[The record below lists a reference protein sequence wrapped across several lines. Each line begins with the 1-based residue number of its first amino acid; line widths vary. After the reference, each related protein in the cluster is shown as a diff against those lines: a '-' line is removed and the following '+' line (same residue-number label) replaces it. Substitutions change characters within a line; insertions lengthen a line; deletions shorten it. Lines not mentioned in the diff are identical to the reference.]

1 MIAARHFP
9 RVPVFGRFE
18 PSFTDCPPA
27 MPERI
32 LVINPNSTR
41 SVTDQMS
48 AAVDAMRLP
57 GGPQIVCET
66 LHEGPPGVETQAQ
79 VDASTG
85 LLLDWLSRNPEMAA
99 SDAIIIGCFS
109 DPGLHALREVYR
121 QPVLGIGE
129 SGFNTASAV
138 AERFASIAI
147 VAGSLARHRRK
158 IRALGFEHRYCGGLA
173 VDMGIA
179 ALADVQHARERLLA
193 AGTRLRDEHGA
204 QAIVLGCAGFST
216 HREALEQSLGV
227 AVIEPTQSAVSLA
240 IGQVLARRSSL
251 PTAQRAAA

>member
-1 MIAARHFP
+1 ML
-9 RVPVFGRFE
+9 
-18 PSFTDCPPA
+18 
-27 MPERI
+27 ERI

-41 SVTDQMS
+41 SVTEQMS
-48 AAVDAMRLP
+48 AAVEAMRLA
-57 GGPQIVCET
+57 GGPQILCET

-85 LLLDWLSRNPEMAA
+85 LLLDWLARHPEMAS

-147 VAGSLARHRRK
+147 VSGSLARHRRK
-158 IRALGFEHRYCGGLA
+158 IRAMGFEHRYCGGLA
-173 VDMGIA
+173 VEMGIA
-179 ALADVQHARERLLA
+179 ALADAQRARERLEA
-193 AGTRLRDEHGA
+193 VGTRLRDEYGA
-204 QAIVLGCAGFST
+204 QAIVLGCAGFSA
-216 HREALEQSLGV
+216 HREALEQTLGV
-227 AVIEPTQSAVSLA
+227 PVIEPTQSAVALA
-240 IGQVLARRSSL
+240 VGQVLARRSIAA
-251 PTAQRAAA
+251 PRRAAA

>member
-1 MIAARHFP
+1 
-9 RVPVFGRFE
+9 
-18 PSFTDCPPA
+18 

-41 SVTDQMS
+41 SVTEQMS
-48 AAVDAMRLP
+48 AAVEAMRLP

-66 LHEGPPGVETQAQ
+66 LHEGPAGVETQAQ

-85 LLLDWLSRNPEMAA
+85 LLLDWLSARPELAA

-109 DPGLHALREVYR
+109 DPGLHALREVCR

-158 IRALGFEHRYCGGLA
+158 IRAMGFEHRYCGGLA
-173 VDMGIA
+173 VDMGIT
-179 ALADVQHARERLLA
+179 ALADVQRARERLVA
-193 AGTRLRDEHGA
+193 VGTRLRDEHGA
-204 QAIVLGCAGFST
+204 QAIVLGCAGFSA
-216 HREALEQSLGV
+216 HREALEQTLGV
-227 AVIEPTQSAVSLA
+227 AVIEPTQSAVALA
-240 IGQVLARRSSL
+240 MGQVLARRSL
-251 PTAQRAAA
+251 AEPQRVAA

>member
-1 MIAARHFP
+1 
-9 RVPVFGRFE
+9 
-18 PSFTDCPPA
+18 

-41 SVTDQMS
+41 SVTEQMS
-48 AAVDAMRLP
+48 AAVEAMRLA
-57 GGPQIVCET
+57 GGPQILCET

-85 LLLDWLSRNPEMAA
+85 LLLDWLARHPEMAS

-147 VAGSLARHRRK
+147 VSGSLARHRRK
-158 IRALGFEHRYCGGLA
+158 IRAMGFEHRYCGGLA
-173 VDMGIA
+173 VEMGIA
-179 ALADVQHARERLLA
+179 ALADVQRTRERLEA
-193 AGTRLRDEHGA
+193 VGTRLRDEHGA
-204 QAIVLGCAGFST
+204 QAIVLGCAGFSA
-216 HREALEQSLGV
+216 HREALEQTLGV
-227 AVIEPTQSAVSLA
+227 AVIEPTQSAVALA
-240 IGQVLARRSSL
+240 VGQVLARRSIAA
-251 PTAQRAAA
+251 PRRAAA